1 MNRASKRTIIGPVID
16 VAKMEISELKA
27 RIRDLGMTPNKRL
40 GQHFLSDE
48 ATANRQVQYA
58 KVGKNDTVLE
68 IGPGLGILT
77 GILSTRAKRVVAVE
91 ADPAAADYIERTYED
106 VEIIRG
112 DVLKVDLPEFD
123 KVVSNLPFNISSPIT
138 FKLLEVPFDSA
149 ILMYQKEFAERLV
162 ASDGG
167 KEYSRLSVN
176 AFYRAN
182 CEILETVPRTLF
194 YPEPKVDAS
203 IVRIEPRHP
212 PFEVIDEG
220 HFFKVVKAL
229 FTHRRKQ
236 IRNSLMLEW
245 RSLTDT
251 RESMAQFVSELP
263 GSQRRVEELSPEEI
277 GELSN
282 RIIKE
287 KLNLAKGHHSTTS
300 SARDKDR

>member
-1 MNRASKRTIIGPVID
+1 MNRTSKRTIIGPVID

-112 DVLKVDLPEFD
+112 DVLKADLPEFD

-138 FKLLEVPFDSA
+138 FKLLEVPFDSG

-162 ASDGG
+162 ASLGN

-182 CEILETVPRTLF
+182 CEILEMVPRTLF

-251 RESMAQFVSELP
+251 KESMAQFVSELL

-277 GELSN
+277 GELSD